1 MVEDKNVDNK
11 HDDPRYEKKGGEDGD
26 GGGREDR

>member
-11 HDDPRYEKKGGEDGD
+11 HDPRYEKKGGEDGD